1 MFSDY
6 SLRFDDEQQANDVLE
21 PILSQLKPWE
31 FVRYDIGQIKRY
43 EYDEQ
48 DIDAE
53 PIVIIVSDKWHVDL
67 RLLSDNDAL
76 DKYRVYPDSP
86 VHAFS

>member
-6 SLRFDDEQQANDVLE
+6 SLRFDDEQQADDVLE

-48 DIDAE
+48 DMDAE
-53 PIVIIVSDKWHVDL
+53 PIVVVVSDKWHVDL

-76 DKYRVYPDSP
+76 DRYRVYPDEP